1 MTEIATSSHIYI
13 GENLEDEN
21 EERCLGQYKYFD
33 KNLKIEDF
41 NRIYNENCKVTD
53 IIEPTEKEY
62 NNIFTEMHKDEE
74 ISRKTNC
81 SACGYNTCKDMAKA
95 IYNKLNLLDNC
106 IDYNRHEIEI
116 SNKEIE
122 SKTQQISVLDE
133 FNKLSEQKLEDVIKL
148 KKHVEEITNSIKDV
162 SKSNEESALEV
173 EKIYNQVSDILKT
186 SGILRESVK
195 LIKNSVG
202 NFTNASLEIVGIAE
216 QTNLLSLNAA
226 IEAAR
231 AGESGKGFAVVA
243 EGVKKLSLKTSQT
256 ANSTGVDQ
264 KEMIKIVQG
273 ISLVSDEIDQKMKS
287 VNESIINIT
296 AALQEVTATGEKI
309 AEDAN
314 MLVNS

>member
-1 MTEIATSSHIYI
+1 MHK
-13 GENLEDEN
+13 N
-21 EERCLGQYKYFD
+21 EEL
-33 KNLKIEDF
+33 
-41 NRIYNENCKVTD
+41 
-53 IIEPTEKEY
+53 
-62 NNIFTEMHKDEE
+62 
-74 ISRKTNC
+74 SRKINC
-81 SACGYNTCKDMAKA
+81 SACGYHTCKDMAKE

-116 SNKEIE
+116 SNKAIE

-133 FNKLSEQKLEDVIKL
+133 FNKLTEQKLEDVKKL
-148 KKHVEEITNSIKDV
+148 KRHVEEITNSINDV

-173 EKIYNQVSDILKT
+173 EKIFNQVSEILKK
-186 SGILRESVK
+186 SDILRESVK

-202 NFTNASLEIVGIAE
+202 NFTKASLEIVGIAE

-231 AGESGKGFAVVA
+231 AGDSGKGFAVVA
-243 EGVKKLSLKTSQT
+243 EEVKKLSLKTSQT

-296 AALQEVTATGEKI
+296 AALQEVTVTGEKI

-314 MLVNS
+314 MLVG